1 MHIRVVS
8 TGQFMIANYFCA
20 DMLTRWCFRSSV
32 CSSSN
37 TFSNVMRIHPARFR
51 TACIRRCID
60 SGSERLR
67 PPRNLLNLH
76 SIPPEDLGTSI
87 LYRNESGRRISANS
101 AHDILNK
108 GVRITKMLSLSSSAL
123 GLVMVPVLS
132 AYLWD
137 AASEQPSVMLFAV
150 VANAFLTL
158 LSSTPFLLQF
168 LVKRFIVDIYYNN
181 KTKVFTTVHYGFLLN
196 KRALRFRVDD
206 VIDAASAPEMKKL
219 WLPLATVFVH
229 GRPLLLSLDPNS
241 YVDRSAFEALTKNV
255 AIPPGSD

>member
-1 MHIRVVS
+1 
-8 TGQFMIANYFCA
+8 
-20 DMLTRWCFRSSV
+20 MLMRWCFWSSV
-32 CSSSN
+32 CTSSN
-37 TFSNVMRIHPARFR
+37 TFANMMRIHPAHFC

-60 SGSERLR
+60 SGSEHLR

-87 LYRNESGRRISANS
+87 MYRNESGRRISANN
-101 AHDILNK
+101 AHQILNK

-123 GLVMVPVLS
+123 GLVMVPILS

-137 AASEQPSVMLFAV
+137 AASEQPSIMLFAV
-150 VANAFLTL
+150 VANTFLTL

-168 LVKRFIVDIYYNN
+168 LVKRFIVDIYYN
-181 KTKVFTTVHYGFLLN
+181 KRTKVFTTIHYGFLLN

-206 VIDAASAPEMKKL
+206 VVDAASAPEMKKL
-219 WLPLATVFVH
+219 WLPLATVFVY

-255 AIPPGSD
+255 SILPGSD